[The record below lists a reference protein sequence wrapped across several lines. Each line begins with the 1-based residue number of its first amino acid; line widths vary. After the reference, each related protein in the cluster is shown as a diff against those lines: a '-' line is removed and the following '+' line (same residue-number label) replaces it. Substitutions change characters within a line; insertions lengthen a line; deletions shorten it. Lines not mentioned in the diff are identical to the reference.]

1 MCRLQQLLE
10 LQIVSCEHVFTFLR
24 IYQKRRIIVYLL
36 IFLAASD
43 FQPENRTLTFS
54 SGDESAS
61 ILILILNDEEYEG
74 VEEFYATL
82 TTADSGVR
90 IFAPDATIEIIDD
103 G

>member
-1 MCRLQQLLE
+1 MCLRFYVYIRKE
-10 LQIVSCEHVFTFLR
+10 ESYFTCSYF
-24 IYQKRRIIVYLL
+24 
-36 IFLAASD
+36 FAASD

-61 ILILILNDEEYEG
+61 VLILIINDEEYEG
-74 VEEFYATL
+74 VEEFYSTL